1 MIDSIPSQMERENH
15 TEANNFVIVGFVDVP
30 QLQAFSFAILL
41 LAYLITLVGNLLIMA
56 IVYLNIHLHT
66 PMYLFLTNLS
76 FLDINC
82 TTIILPKLLVN
93 FFKEKNLF
101 SLTECLLQIYFLLA
115 TLSTELIL
123 LAVMAYDRYVAV
135 CNPLRYGTIMSK
147 DVCIRLAVG
156 TWIVGL
162 TDSIPHTV
170 LLSGLSFCSSHTI
183 NHFFCD
189 VSALMTLSCSST
201 RSIETSSY
209 ILGSVIVVFP
219 FLLVVVS
226 YVNILMA
233 ILKIKSIQGRWKAFS
248 TCSSHLTV
256 VILFYGS
263 LSSAYIRPTSTFS
276 MNENK
281 LLSLSYTVLTPFCN
295 PFIYTL
301 KNKDF
306 KSALR
311 KAKTTM

>member
-1 MIDSIPSQMERENH
+1 MSDSIPKQMEGENQ
-15 TEANNFVIVGFVDVP
+15 TEANEFVIVGFVGVP
-30 QLQAFSFAILL
+30 QLQALFFATLL
-41 LAYLITLVGNLLIMA
+41 LVYMITLFGNVLIIA

-66 PMYLFLTNLS
+66 PMYFFLTNLS
-76 FLDINC
+76 LLDINC
-82 TTIILPKLLVN
+82 PTIILPKLLAK
-93 FFKEKNLF
+93 FFQGKTVF
-101 SLTECLLQIYFLLA
+101 SLTECLLQIYFFLVIV
-115 TLSTELIL
+115 STEFIL
-123 LAVMAYDRYVAV
+123 LAIMAYDRYVAV
-135 CNPLRYGTIMSK
+135 CNPLRYMTIMSK

-156 TWIVGL
+156 TWVVGFADPIL
-162 TDSIPHTV
+162 HAV
-170 LLSGLSFCSSHTI
+170 LLSRLSFCSSHII

-189 VSALMTLSCSST
+189 VTALMTLSCSST

-209 ILGSVIVVFP
+209 IFGSIIVVLP

-226 YVNILMA
+226 YGNILNA

-248 TCSSHLTV
+248 TCTSHLTV

-276 MNENK
+276 MNDNK
-281 LLSLSYTVLTPFCN
+281 LLSLSYTVITPLCN

-306 KSALR
+306 KNALR